1 MERWLH
7 RVLIGLVFVVTAAII
22 TRQAN
27 FLAPVTKDM
36 LFQKHSVTALL
47 VTAEE
52 LSNVLLMLRS
62 KCPFFDFLACIFAAT
77 LLTLTFGLFFMRLRA
92 RREAAQANTDTGVSF
107 CVNKMTVEEF
117 NDMTLTR
124 QAVADLVNSPEY
136 KAMLKHLG
144 RNMSS

>member
-92 RREAAQANTDTGVSF
+92 RREAAQANTGVYASSVRMRHCDAFRAANYFTEF
-107 CVNKMTVEEF
+107 CLYPRYRGVILCQQ
-117 NDMTLTR
+117 D
-124 QAVADLVNSPEY
+124 DS
-136 KAMLKHLG
+136 G
-144 RNMSS
+144 RI